1 MKFNKLDLVI
11 LVGGH
16 GTRILKYTKNLP
28 KPLIKINDREFLSYI
43 INHYSKYCFEN
54 IYLLAGYKGNLI
66 KKIYHNTLSNLIKIE
81 CIIEKKKTRYWR
93 SN

>member
-1 MKFNKLDLVI
+1 MKVNKLDLVI

-28 KPLIKINDREFLSYI
+28 KPLIKINNREFLSYI

-66 KKIYHNTLSNLIKIE
+66 KKIYHNKLFNLIKIK
-81 CIIEKKKTRYWR
+81 CVLEKKKL
-93 SN
+93 

>member
-28 KPLIKINDREFLSYI
+28 KPLIKINDRNFKLYNQSLFKI
-43 INHYSKYCFEN
+43 LLWKYLF
-54 IYLLAGYKGNLI
+54 ITGYKGNLI
-66 KKIYHNTLSNLIKIE
+66 KNLS
-81 CIIEKKKTRYWR
+81 
-93 SN
+93 